1 MTAMNARFVLVVV
14 LNAVVAV
21 ALAALLTVL
30 VMQGPG
36 RPREDAGGERA
47 GDPNAGF
54 EALSERELGPEVA
67 KNYPPQEQSRRIKAD
82 LTEHPELI
90 PFEGTL
96 GGTMGFYDP
105 ENIYVLSDKWVYAR
119 FEDGHIQ
126 GGMLL
131 EYSLGPDGEISWQV
145 LEARLE

>member
-1 MTAMNARFVLVVV
+1 MNARFVLVAV

-30 VMQGPG
+30 LTRGPVRTG
-36 RPREDAGGERA
+36 EDTGGERA
-47 GDPNAGF
+47 GEPNAGF

-67 KNYPPQEQSRRIKAD
+67 RSYPPQEESRRLKQD
-82 LTEHPELI
+82 LVERPELI